1 MCTEAKPV
9 QTFEYIWKWRRAEE
23 CLWSVVVMLLS
34 LLCLLYSLISLR
46 FMSCRHQF
54 NISLSAASCSDR
66 QLVLCC
72 CLFGFALCG
81 SNERHSAASTAQHA
95 LKTLRYWDCSSPAE
109 VHKARAR
116 PSFSS
121 SMSLKKHDN
130 EGRWL
135 LFMTEKHRLHPSP
148 PPMGVEMSC

>member
-1 MCTEAKPV
+1 MFSEGIHTVSRQTGQRTEGGLDTCV
-9 QTFEYIWKWRRAEE
+9 SDSSRLLVSS
-23 CLWSVVVMLLS
+23 LWFLS
-34 LLCLLYSLISLR
+34 ADISLT
-46 FMSCRHQF
+46 SVCL
-54 NISLSAASCSDR
+54 NSSSSAASCSDQR
-66 QLVLCC
+66 LVLCC

-81 SNERHSAASTAQHA
+81 SNERHSAVSTAQHA

-116 PSFSS
+116 PLFSS

-148 PPMGVEMSC
+148 PPMGVEMSR